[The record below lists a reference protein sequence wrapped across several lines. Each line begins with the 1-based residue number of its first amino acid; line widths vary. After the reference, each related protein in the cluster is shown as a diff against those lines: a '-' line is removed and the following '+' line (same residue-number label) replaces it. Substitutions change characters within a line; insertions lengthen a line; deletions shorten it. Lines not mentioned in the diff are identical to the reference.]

1 MISVKSCAL
10 VIAFAVTVGFGAAC
24 SKSPT
29 APTPPPPPPPPPVAN
44 PPSLACVEG
53 VSRSTVNAGGL
64 AVSYD
69 TPPVTDGQGSVTVTC
84 SPSSGETFPIG
95 TTAVTCTAT
104 DTLNRTGSCSFN
116 VTVSKLAQLSRVK
129 FLAFGDSITAGEVTA
144 PVGGSIFT
152 GLGAIHRQVIVPT
165 AAYPAVLART
175 LQGRY
180 SSQANL
186 ISVANDSVGG
196 EKVIVARNRY
206 FQALNVVRP
215 EAVLILMGYNDIAR
229 GEDGA
234 ASGAA
239 SEIRVWAAEARNRGM
254 RVFIATPT
262 PGLAGHGRVIDPF
275 LLVDYANRMRDIAV
289 RDNHVLVELYNTM
302 LPDAQRYIGIDGLHP
317 NEAGYAKIA
326 DLFFQAIQTNLEVR

>member
-1 MISVKSCAL
+1 MIFVKSCAL
-10 VIAFAVTVGFGAAC
+10 VIAFVITAGFGAAC
-24 SKSPT
+24 SKPPT
-29 APTPPPPPPPPPVAN
+29 APTPPPPPPPPVAN

-69 TPPVTDGQGSVTVTC
+69 TPPVTDGQGSVSVTC
-84 SPSSGETFPIG
+84 SPASGETFPIG

-104 DTLNRTGSCSFN
+104 DTLNRTGSCSFS
-116 VTVSKLAQLSRVK
+116 VTVSKLAQLSRVR

-144 PVGGSIFT
+144 PVGSIFT
-152 GLGAIHRQVIVPT
+152 GLGAIHRQVIVPSS
-165 AAYPAVLART
+165 AYPAVLART
-175 LQGRY
+175 LTGRY
-180 SSQANL
+180 SSQAAS
-186 ISVANDSVGG
+186 IVVSNDSVGG
-196 EKVIVARNRY
+196 QKVIDARNRY

-239 SEIRVWAAEARNRGM
+239 SEIRIWAAEARNRGM

-262 PGLAGHGRVIDPF
+262 PGLAGHGRVIDSF
-275 LLVDYANRMRDIAV
+275 LLVDYANRMRDVAA
-289 RDNHVLVELYNTM
+289 RDGHVLVELYNTM